1 MYLTVDVFEIK
12 PENSAEVIVEC
23 TNSGE
28 LLLSLNET
36 QTEPSQYRFETDVT
50 IRYKSPGY
58 SRLLMRF
65 VNDNTAEEECGGLNF
80 YTEDKGHIVSAGFPS
95 DNYGHNLDCR
105 WRVWAP
111 VGYGIKFTFNLI
123 DLANKDDCNDKLE
136 LYRGSQV
143 TPKNKRF
150 RNICKSRDRP
160 LRITLNFNM
169 IVLRFTTDVKN
180 SDRGFMVS
188 YEFYKIPSRD
198 REHMANLQSERHR
211 DLSQNFL

>member
-1 MYLTVDVFEIK
+1 MYLTVDEFQIK

-65 VNDNTAEEECGGLNF
+65 VNDNTAEEECGGLDF

-150 RNICKSRDRP
+150 RNICKSRDRQ
-160 LRITLNFNM
+160 
-169 IVLRFTTDVKN
+169 
-180 SDRGFMVS
+180 VS
-188 YEFYKIPSRD
+188 EI
-198 REHMANLQSERHR
+198 
-211 DLSQNFL
+211 